1 MRVNVDFSKIDQ
13 DRLVSE
19 GIHAFEVTKCA
30 LEPAKSNP
38 AKTVMNV
45 ELNITDEADSAGN
58 PKKVWHTFSQ
68 EPQALWVMRQFA
80 NACGIYP
87 DENGFDTEQLLG
99 RKGRAQILQ
108 EKGEGAY
115 AGKVKCTCQEFLP
128 LA

>member
-1 MRVNVDFSKIDQ
+1 MRVNVDFTKIDS
-13 DRLVSE
+13 DRLTSE
-19 GIHAFEVTKCA
+19 GIHEFTVAKCKMA
-30 LEPAKSNP
+30 PAKSNP

-45 ELNITDEADSAGN
+45 ELDIQDERDSGGN

-68 EPQALWVMRQFA
+68 DPQALWVMRQFC

-99 RKGRAQILQ
+99 RRGRAHVLQ

-115 AGKVKCTCQEFLP
+115 ADKVKNTCQEFLP